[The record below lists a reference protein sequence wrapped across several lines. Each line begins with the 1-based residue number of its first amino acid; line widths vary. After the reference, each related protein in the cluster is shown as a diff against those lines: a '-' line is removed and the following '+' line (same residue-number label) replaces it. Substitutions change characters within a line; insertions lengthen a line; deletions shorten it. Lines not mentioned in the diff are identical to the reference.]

1 NGTGGNGIID
11 LRSGTLTVDSPADFA
26 IGRDAGTGVVTIRG
40 GVADFNSKPVFDM
53 HEPADP
59 GAGKIDFADKIGGG
73 ASDGTL
79 TIAGADSA
87 YYESL
92 YTGDDLTYNGD
103 NSTYL
108 FGEVFSVSGETLSV
122 LQSEQTG
129 AVIAPS

>member
-40 GVADFNSKPVFDM
+40 GVADFNSKPVFDT
-53 HEPADP
+53 HDP
-59 GAGKIDFADKIGGG
+59 DTGYGSIDFADKIGGG
-73 ASDGTL
+73 TSDGSL
-79 TIAGADSA
+79 TIAGADYA

-92 YTGDDLTYNGD
+92 YTGDDLTYNGSS
-103 NSTYL
+103 STYL